1 MSHAPAT
8 TPGRI
13 LNLGCGRKP
22 LPGAVNLDC
31 SPRVSPDVVHDLN
44 VRPWPFADGEF
55 EQVQAFDVIEHL
67 DDVPATM
74 EELHRI
80 CRHGA
85 AVEITVPHFSS
96 ANAFMDPTHRHFFS
110 HATFRYFEDGHPLA
124 FYSAAR
130 FRIDRCNLIFTP
142 GLVNRVVRVLANR
155 YPAAYES
162 RWAWMF
168 PAWFLSVRLSAV
180 KAGPPATAI

>member
-1 MSHAPAT
+1 MPDQPAIT
-8 TPGRI
+8 LPRI

-31 SPRVSPDVVHDLN
+31 SPSVSPDVVHDLN
-44 VRPWPFADGEF
+44 ARPWPFADSRF
-55 EQVQAFDVIEHL
+55 EQVHALDVIEHL
-67 DDVPATM
+67 DDVIATM

-85 AVEITVPHFSS
+85 AIEITVPHFSS

-110 HATFRYFEDGHPLA
+110 HGTFRYFEDGHPLA

-130 FRIDRCNLIFTP
+130 FHIERCNLIFTP
-142 GLVNRVVRVLANR
+142 GLANKVVRRMANR
-155 YPAAYES
+155 YPAGYEA
-162 RWAWMF
+162 RWAWIF
-168 PAWFLSVRLSAV
+168 PAWFLSVRLSV
-180 KAGPPATAI
+180 IKPGSTPTAI

>member
-1 MSHAPAT
+1 MPDPPAALHS
-8 TPGRI
+8 RI

-22 LPGAVNLDC
+22 LADAVNLDC
-31 SPRVSPDVVHDLN
+31 SPCVSPDIVHDLN
-44 VRPWPFADGEF
+44 ARPWPFPDGWF
-55 EQVQAFDVIEHL
+55 EQVHALDVIEHL
-67 DDVPATM
+67 EDVPATM

-85 AVEITVPHFSS
+85 AIEISVPHFSS

-130 FRIDRCNLIFTP
+130 FRIERCNLIFAP
-142 GLVNRVVRVLANR
+142 SLVNKFVRRMANR

-162 RWAWMF
+162 RWAWIF
-168 PAWFLSVRLSAV
+168 PAWFLSVRLSVV
-180 KAGPPATAI
+180 KPGAPATAL